1 MIRPAA
7 PPDAADVAT
16 LWNRMIRETDFTF
29 TTEERSVANV
39 RNLIRERDGAF
50 FVAGTGGAFSGFV
63 TFGAFRS
70 GPGYRAT
77 AELSILVTPQAAGT
91 GLAGALMQTGEEAA
105 RAAGIHVMIAA
116 ISAVNPRAIR
126 FHTRQGY
133 VEAGRLAEV
142 GRKNGAWLDL
152 VLMQKILAG
161 GR

>member
-1 MIRPAA
+1 MIRQAA
-7 PPDAADVAT
+7 SSDAGDVAA
-16 LWNRMIRETDFTF
+16 LWNVMIRETAFTF
-29 TTEERSVANV
+29 TDAELTVSAVTE
-39 RNLIRERDGAF
+39 LITRRQNAF
-50 FVAGTGGAFSGFV
+50 LIAETRGRFSGFM

-70 GPGYRAT
+70 GPGYRAP
-77 AELSILVTPQAAGT
+77 AAHSLLVTPQAAGT
-91 GLAGALMQTGEEAA
+91 GLAGALLQAGEDAA
-105 RAAGIHVMIAA
+105 RTAGIHVMIAG

-142 GRKNGAWLDL
+142 GLKNGAWLDL